1 MNDASDGSARQVA
14 IGIDLGGHGLK
25 AVLVDQTAQVLV
37 ERVQPLT
44 KEERSQSKVEKHI
57 AELVGTLR
65 DQHSGTDVVPVGVG
79 IPGFLE
85 GEAGLLRSSPNFPGW
100 ENLPV
105 GKRLSALLGH
115 SVTVEN
121 DANCA
126 LLGESW
132 AGAAAGR
139 ENVLLVTLGT
149 GVGTAALVRGQLLSG
164 ARGLS
169 PEGGHIPLYAGG
181 RRCGCGLRGCLEA
194 YASGP
199 GLLTTA
205 EEAWFEE
212 GRSEPLDAKSALDVF
227 AAETAAG
234 GPEAEHWASRAIERY
249 CLDLAQGIASMVH
262 LLAPD
267 MILLAGGMSGAFSR
281 IGPPIQTALK
291 KRCVPAFYE
300 PQLTVARAALGDFS
314 GAVGAA
320 RLALQSD

>member
-25 AVLVDQTAQVLV
+25 AVLVDHTAQVLV

-57 AELVGTLR
+57 AELVATLR
-65 DQHSGTDVVPVGVG
+65 EQHSGTDVVPVGVG

-105 GKRLSALLGH
+105 GERLSELIGH
-115 SVTVEN
+115 SVSVEN

-169 PEGGHIPLYAGG
+169 PRVDGRGNADTAGAESAEKRGPREG
-181 RRCGCGLRGCLEA
+181 RRERSTVLATSDPFRPRTLDEA
-194 YASGP
+194 
-199 GLLTTA
+199 
-205 EEAWFEE
+205 
-212 GRSEPLDAKSALDVF
+212 
-227 AAETAAG
+227 
-234 GPEAEHWASRAIERY
+234 GPEAPERDRA
-249 CLDLAQGIASMVH
+249 
-262 LLAPD
+262 
-267 MILLAGGMSGAFSR
+267 
-281 IGPPIQTALK
+281 PP
-291 KRCVPAFYE
+291 RRVPA
-300 PQLTVARAALGDFS
+300 
-314 GAVGAA
+314 
-320 RLALQSD
+320 